1 MDNQTGRFA
10 SNAIS
15 LPLAIPMKSS
25 FSSTFPHVFLVTFT
39 LFAGM
44 ISTACGAD
52 WPAFR
57 GPAGTGVADE
67 TDVPLHWSSEENVK
81 WKSPLPGPGD
91 SSPVVSGT
99 RVFLTCATE
108 SGKRR
113 GLYCFDR
120 KNGEQLWSQIVEFDG
135 EEPTHETN
143 PYCGSSPAADGR
155 RVVVWHGSAGLHC
168 YDYDGRPLW
177 SRDLG
182 SFRHIWGHGSSPVF
196 YGDRILLNCGPGK
209 RTFITAIDAANGQT
223 IWQTDELGGDDGQ
236 DRPGQKPVWVGS
248 WSTPVVTQVDGR
260 DQIIISLPHR
270 VQAYDPD
277 NGQIIWSCG
286 GLGDLVYTSVVV
298 GDGVAAALGGFSGPA
313 IGFKLGGSGDMTEQN
328 RLWRLA
334 DKNPQR
340 IGSGVILKGYLYLI
354 DEPGQ
359 MECIDMKTGQAA
371 WKGRL
376 GSDKVWASIVS
387 AADRLYV
394 TSQAGATYVVAANP
408 ERFELLAKNELGEPS
423 NSTIAI
429 SDGQFFLRTS
439 DSLVCVQ

>member
-1 MDNQTGRFA
+1 MKTNGSPMHRHAPLF
-10 SNAIS
+10 S
-15 LPLAIPMKSS
+15 LALI
-25 FSSTFPHVFLVTFT
+25 
-39 LFAGM
+39 AGM
-44 ISTACGAD
+44 IATGYGAD

-57 GPAGTGVADE
+57 GPAGTGIADDN
-67 TDVPLHWSSEENVK
+67 DVPLHWSSDENIK

-91 SSPVVSGT
+91 SSPVVSGE
-99 RVFLTCATE
+99 RVFVTCANK

-120 KNGEQLWSQIVEFDG
+120 KNGEQLWSKIVEFDG

-182 SFRHIWGHGSSPVF
+182 NFRHIWGHGSSPVF
-196 YGDRILLNCGPGK
+196 YNDRILLNCGPGK
-209 RTFITAIDAANGQT
+209 RTFITAIDAATGET
-223 IWQTDELGGDDGQ
+223 IWQTDEPGGDDGQ
-236 DRPGQKPVWVGS
+236 DRPGQKPIWVGS

-260 DQIIISLPHR
+260 DQIIVSLPHR

-277 NGQIIWSCG
+277 NGQIIWSCS

-298 GDGVAAALGGFSGPA
+298 GDGVGAALGGFYGPA

-328 RLWRLA
+328 RLWRVA

-340 IGSGVILKGYLYLI
+340 IGSGAILNGHLYLI

-359 MECIDMKTGQAA
+359 MECIDIKTGQAT

-376 GSDKVWASIVS
+376 GADKVWASIVA

-394 TSQAGATYVVAANP
+394 TSQAGTTYVVVANP

-429 SDGQFFLRTS
+429 SDGQLFLRTF
-439 DSLVCVQ
+439 DSLVCVEQ